1 MVKKKVLLS
10 FALILLFSVTLASC
24 MTKVSVRKEFD
35 DSIEQY
41 KNLLSAQSFDA
52 AGLFAIEEI
61 SDEFSARAKAAK
73 NIKIVDYRVLRAK
86 YDELNAKAEVEV
98 EIDYY
103 SLSFYRVKTIRDTQK
118 WAYITERGETHWRL
132 TSLLPEFP

>member
-1 MVKKKVLLS
+1 MG
-10 FALILLFSVTLASC
+10 FAVILLFSMILASC
-24 MTKVSVRKEFD
+24 MTKASVRKEFN

-41 KNLLSAQSFDA
+41 KNLLSSQSFEA
-52 AGLFAIEEI
+52 AGFFAIEQI
-61 SDEFSARAKAAK
+61 SNEFSARAKAAK
-73 NIKIVDYRVLRAK
+73 NIKVVDYRILRAK

-103 SLSFYRVKTIRDTQK
+103 SLPFYTVKTIKDTQK